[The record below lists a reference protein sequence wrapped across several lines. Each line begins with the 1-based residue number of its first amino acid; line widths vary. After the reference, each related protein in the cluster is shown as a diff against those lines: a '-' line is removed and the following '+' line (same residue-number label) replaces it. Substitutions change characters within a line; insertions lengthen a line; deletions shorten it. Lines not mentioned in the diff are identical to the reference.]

1 MEFGIFHELSV
12 PRPFTRDSERVVF
25 NNALEQTRFADKA
38 GFAAVWC
45 VEHHFLEEYSH
56 ASCPDM
62 FLAAIAAQ
70 TTNIRLG
77 FGIATCV
84 PEMHHAV
91 RLAERA
97 AFLDVLSN
105 GRVEVGTGR
114 SSTWTELGGFRS
126 DITTTKKSWDEYIR
140 ALPKMWMEERVRF
153 DGQFVKMPERSV
165 LPKPIQSPHPPM
177 WVAVTAPGTEIDA
190 AERGMG
196 CLALAAGNLEKNAP
210 RFEAYRKRIKTCEP
224 VGAFVNNRVA
234 TVNWMYCHEDSNYA
248 KFRMRQLI
256 DSFSSMAAQTIE
268 VSQAFP
274 ANNYGATGLLG
285 QFRVDPDDEK
295 AKAVPDG
302 LTAGNPRELIDT
314 IKSWESAGVDQMVL
328 MINSREVIPQDEV
341 MASLALF
348 EREVM
353 PHFKKS
359 GIKVSAKEAAHV

>member
-1 MEFGIFHELSV
+1 
-12 PRPFTRDSERVVF
+12 
-25 NNALEQTRFADKA
+25 
-38 GFAAVWC
+38 
-45 VEHHFLEEYSH
+45 
-56 ASCPDM
+56 
-62 FLAAIAAQ
+62 
-70 TTNIRLG
+70 
-77 FGIATCV
+77 
-84 PEMHHAV
+84 
-91 RLAERA
+91 
-97 AFLDVLSN
+97 
-105 GRVEVGTGR
+105 
-114 SSTWTELGGFRS
+114 
-126 DITTTKKSWDEYIR
+126 
-140 ALPKMWMEERVRF
+140 
-153 DGQFVKMPERSV
+153 
-165 LPKPIQSPHPPM
+165 M

-210 RFEAYRKRIKTCEP
+210 RFEAYRKRIQTCEP

-234 TVNWMYCHEDSNYA
+234 TVNWMFCHEDSNYA
-248 KFRMRQLI
+248 KYRMRQLI

-302 LTAGNPRELIDT
+302 LTAGNPQELIDT

-359 GIKVSAKEAAHV
+359 GIKVNAKEAAHV